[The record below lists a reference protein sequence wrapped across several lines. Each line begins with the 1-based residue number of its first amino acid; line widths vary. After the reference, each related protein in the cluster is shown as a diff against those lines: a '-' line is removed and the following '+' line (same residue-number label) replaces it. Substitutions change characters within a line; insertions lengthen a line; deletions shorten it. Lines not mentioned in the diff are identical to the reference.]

1 MRFIKTK
8 TDLQALCDEY
18 RAAPYVTLDT
28 EFMRE
33 RTYWPILCLVQIARP
48 PLPGETPEA
57 HEAQG
62 AALIDPMVAE
72 MDLAP
77 LFELMR
83 DPQVIK
89 VFHAARQDLEIFS
102 LLGGLVPAPL
112 MDTQVAAMVCGFG
125 EQASYETLARDLAG
139 AQVDKSL
146 RGSDWSAR
154 PLSQRQLIY
163 AVSDVTHLRVIYE
176 KLTARIAKADRLEWI
191 SEEMAA
197 LADPAQHRAD
207 PEEAWR
213 RIRLRNP
220 NGPALSALRE
230 LARWREEEAQKRN
243 LPRGRVLKDE
253 TLAELAQLKPKTIED
268 LGRSRA
274 FQRDNRSSETTQ
286 AVLKAIKV
294 GLALPKAD
302 WPVQEE
308 TLKLDAKASAL
319 AELLRVLLRARA
331 ADLDVAA
338 KLMAQSA
345 DIDRLALEEEPDVPA
360 LRGWRREV
368 FGEEAL
374 RLKRGEIALTAGPQ
388 GIVVA
393 ELKPPTGA

>member
-1 MRFIKTK
+1 MRFIKNK
-8 TDLQALCDEY
+8 SDLVELCAEY

-48 PLPGETPEA
+48 PLPDETPEA
-57 HEAQG
+57 HEARG
-62 AALIDPMVAE
+62 SALIDPMVAD

-83 DPQVIK
+83 DPGVIK

-146 RGSDWSAR
+146 RGSDWTAR
-154 PLSQRQLIY
+154 PLSQRQLLY
-163 AVSDVTHLRVIYE
+163 AISDVTYLRVIYE
-176 KLTARIAKADRLEWI
+176 KLMARIAKADRMEWI

-197 LADPAQHRAD
+197 LSDPAQHRVD
-207 PEEAWR
+207 PQDAWR

-220 NGPALSALRE
+220 SGPALSVLRE

-253 TLAELAQLKPKTIED
+253 TLAELAQLKPKTAED

-286 AVLKAIKV
+286 AVMKAVKA
-294 GLALPKAD
+294 GLAAPKAE

-308 TLKLDAKASAL
+308 APKLDAKAGAL

-331 ADLDVAA
+331 GELDVAA

-345 DIDRLALEEEPDVPA
+345 DVDRLALEEEPDIPA

-388 GIVVA
+388 GVVVT
-393 ELKPPTGA
+393 ELKPKG